1 MRMKWIGLAALAA
14 FLACALTFGDAGG
27 APPPAKPGGKPAAT
41 AKAKTAASAKKKSP
55 RKSPSKKS
63 AKKNAVSWRPL
74 RPTKSDGKVCVR
86 VGGSQ
91 SSYYRL
97 DTKKSIE
104 FVVHGPT
111 QVKLITRH
119 LPVKKKI
126 GRRSYTLQVD
136 RDGVSV
142 LKKKQSAPRATRG
155 QLCTSKKQRIGASR
169 TVVLRVPAGRHVYR
183 LGVTQPNKGVAVR
196 ILEQAKTHQGT
207 RTGFKPDDYDRTCRL
222 SLGNGKSYLH
232 YHATTEKP
240 IRFRVTGPTQLLVR
254 SRLDLTVGGPAEER
268 YRIEVRRD
276 NQPAG
281 IYSYKTRQLT
291 KGAYKDCPQIVP
303 SEDRRLYLSV
313 PKGTWTYELRPADPT
328 TPGFMARI
336 LIPRTAVGMSGRAAR

>member
-1 MRMKWIGLAALAA
+1 MRSKEIGLAALAA
-14 FLACALTFGDAGG
+14 VVALALAFGDLAS
-27 APPPAKPGGKPAAT
+27 AAPPAKPGGKAGAT
-41 AKAKTAASAKKKSP
+41 TTTKST
-55 RKSPSKKS
+55 RKS
-63 AKKNAVSWRPL
+63 AKKPVAWRALKPSK
-74 RPTKSDGKVCVR
+74 TDGRVCLKI
-86 VGGSQ
+86 GS
-91 SSYYRL
+91 SESTYYRL
-97 DTKKSIE
+97 DTKKSLE

-119 LPVKKKI
+119 VPVKGKI

-136 RDGVSV
+136 RDGKSV
-142 LKKKQSAPRATRG
+142 LKKKQSAPRAARG
-155 QLCTSKKQRIGASR
+155 QLCSSQKQRVGASR
-169 TVVLRVPAGRHVYR
+169 TVILRVPAGRHVYR
-183 LGVTQPNKGVAVR
+183 LGVTQPGKGVTVR
-196 ILEQAKTHQGT
+196 IFEEAKTRQGT
-207 RTGFKPDDYDRTCRL
+207 RTTFKPDEYDRVCRF
-222 SLGNGKSYLH
+222 SSGSGPTYLH
-232 YHATTEKP
+232 YHATAAKP

-254 SRLDLTVGGPAEER
+254 TRLDLAVGGPAEER

-281 IYSYKTRQLT
+281 IYSYKTRQLK

-336 LIPRTAVGMSGRAAR
+336 LIPRKSVGMSGRAAR

>member
-1 MRMKWIGLAALAA
+1 MRMKWIGLAAFAA
-14 FLACALTFGDAGG
+14 LVALALTFGDASSATPG
-27 APPPAKPGGKPAAT
+27 ATSSRKPAAT
-41 AKAKTAASAKKKSP
+41 AKAKPSTTTKKTP
-55 RKSPSKKS
+55 TKKR
-63 AKKNAVSWRPL
+63 AKKNLVSWRAL
-74 RPTKSDGKVCVR
+74 KPTKTDGKACVR
-86 VGGSQ
+86 IGASE

-136 RDGVSV
+136 RDGTSV

-155 QLCTSKKQRIGASR
+155 QLCTSKKQRVGASR
-169 TVVLRVPAGRHVYR
+169 TVILRVPEGRHVYR
-183 LGVTQPNKGVAVR
+183 LGVTQPGKGVAVR
-196 ILEQAKTHQGT
+196 ILEQAKTRQGT
-207 RTGFKPDDYDRTCRL
+207 RTGFKPDEYDRTCRL
-222 SLGNGKSYLH
+222 SLGNGKTYLH
-232 YHATTEKP
+232 YHATAAKP
-240 IRFRVTGPTQLLVR
+240 LRFRVTGPTQLLVR
-254 SRLDLTVGGPAEER
+254 SRLDLAVGGPAEER

-276 NQPAG
+276 NLPAG
-281 IYSYKTRQLT
+281 IYSYKTRQLA
-291 KGAYKDCPQIVP
+291 KGAYQDCPQIVP

-313 PKGTWTYELRPADPT
+313 PKGTWTYELRPADAT

>member
-14 FLACALTFGDAGG
+14 LVALALTVGDG
-27 APPPAKPGGKPAAT
+27 ASAAPPAKPAASTT
-41 AKAKTAASAKKKSP
+41 AKPGAQPPTSKKKS
-55 RKSPSKKS
+55 
-63 AKKNAVSWRPL
+63 VSWRAL
-74 RPTKSDGKVCVR
+74 KPTKTDGKVCLR
-86 VGGSQ
+86 IGGSQ

-97 DTKKSIE
+97 DTKKSVE
-104 FVVHGPT
+104 FIVHGPT

-119 LPVKKKI
+119 VPVKGKI

-136 RDGVSV
+136 RDGTSV
-142 LKKKQSAPRATRG
+142 LKKKQSAPRAARG
-155 QLCTSKKQRIGASR
+155 QLCTSKQQRIGASR
-169 TVVLRVPAGRHVYR
+169 TVILRVPKGRHVYR
-183 LGVTQPNKGVAVR
+183 LGVTQPGKGVAVR
-196 ILEQAKTHQGT
+196 ILEEAKTRQGT
-207 RTGFKPDDYDRTCRL
+207 RTNFKPDEYDRTCRL
-222 SLGNGKSYLH
+222 SLGNGKTYLH
-232 YHATTEKP
+232 YHATAAKP

-254 SRLDLTVGGPAEER
+254 SRLDLAVGGPAEER

-281 IYSYKTRQLT
+281 VYSYKTRQLT
-291 KGAYKDCPQIVP
+291 KGAYQDCPQIVP